1 MYCIVTVESAEMAI
15 KSVLKEELANSLR
28 MQKRYEKE
36 LSKLPQGSIN
46 KRNIKGHEYYYL
58 VYRENGKFKAAYKGK
73 SVSDSVLKKYSQAK
87 ELRSKYRKA
96 ISQLKKQI
104 RYMKGALRGKEEI

>member
-1 MYCIVTVESAEMAI
+1 MTI

-28 MQKRYEKE
+28 MQKLYEKE
-36 LSKLPQGSIN
+36 LSKLPQGSIS
-46 KRNIKGHEYYYL
+46 KRNIKGNEYYYL
-58 VYRENGKFKAAYKGK
+58 VYRENGKFKAVYKGK
-73 SVSDSVLKKYSQAK
+73 CVSDTVLEKYAQAK

-104 RYMKGALRGKEEI
+104 RYLKGGLRGKEEI